1 MLPQEESD
9 EKDGENGG
17 NVVSKVSN
25 FLDRH
30 LFVLRNISIGIALTG
45 IFVIARSVRLTTKFY
60 STLDIP
66 ISFIQQNVKLRGK
79 VHHVTDQGLAVEH
92 LPITIPF
99 ISSIL
104 RKRQQDT
111 LLTVKLAG
119 VELTEDGKAWLKQNL
134 APAQVVWFRLLGKEN
149 SAVDCL
155 VLANLGGI
163 FNVCINEELLRQGL
177 GRTVPVQGLHFQS
190 KLFWNIHKKLLKA
203 ELRAQKSG
211 VGLWKKMNL
220 REQIFTRLNGY
231 AIVKLLKKTLKWNL
245 EDKRKSNT

>member
-1 MLPQEESD
+1 MLPQEKSD

-17 NVVSKVSN
+17 NIVSKVSN

-45 IFVIARSVRLTTKFY
+45 IVVIARSIRLTTKFY

-66 ISFIQQNVKLRGK
+66 KSFIQQNVKLRGK

-104 RKRQQDT
+104 RKRQQDA

-155 VLANLGGI
+155 VLANLVSQQNKIVHCESPRRDRAILSSG
-163 FNVCINEELLRQGL
+163 FLSKR
-177 GRTVPVQGLHFQS
+177 RDTYWRHFQCV
-190 KLFWNIHKKLLKA
+190 H
-203 ELRAQKSG
+203 
-211 VGLWKKMNL
+211 
-220 REQIFTRLNGY
+220 
-231 AIVKLLKKTLKWNL
+231 
-245 EDKRKSNT
+245 